1 MYRFHNLLALLALV
15 SMAGLT
21 TAARA
26 NDQAANANNQDR
38 AGQQQT
44 VTGTVQ
50 RISDNHQEI
59 VIRDKNNRDIAV
71 RIGKNSKIRVN
82 DKEGQASDLKDGDL
96 VTVTFRQVVR
106 RVMTS
111 QGGQA
116 NQFVAG
122 RVQSVSA
129 DGTQLVV
136 KDHRGQEH
144 KFQVI
149 QNAAVRVNGKNAKL
163 SNLKEGDHV
172 LVACSKRGE
181 SSEAC
186 EVISEGEGRGA
197 GLVAGQVESVKNNQ
211 IVLKDQGGHEHTFQ
225 LSHEAQVRVNNQ
237 EGTASDLK
245 QGNQAAIAFWRVAT
259 EINGQRGNK

>member
-15 SMAGLT
+15 AMAGLT
-21 TAARA
+21 TAVRA
-26 NDQAANANNQDR
+26 DDQAAQANNQNK
-38 AGQQQT
+38 AQQQQT
-44 VTGTVQ
+44 IKGTVQ
-50 RISDNHQEI
+50 RISDNHQQI
-59 VIRDKNNRDIAV
+59 VVRDQNNRDVAV
-71 RIGKNSKIRVN
+71 RIGQNSKIRIN
-82 DKEGQASDLKDGDL
+82 DKEGQASDLKDGDQ

-172 LVACSKRGE
+172 LVACSKAR
-181 SSEAC
+181 
-186 EVISEGEGRGA
+186 R
-197 GLVAGQVESVKNNQ
+197 SV
-211 IVLKDQGGHEHTFQ
+211 
-225 LSHEAQVRVNNQ
+225 
-237 EGTASDLK
+237 
-245 QGNQAAIAFWRVAT
+245 
-259 EINGQRGNK
+259 